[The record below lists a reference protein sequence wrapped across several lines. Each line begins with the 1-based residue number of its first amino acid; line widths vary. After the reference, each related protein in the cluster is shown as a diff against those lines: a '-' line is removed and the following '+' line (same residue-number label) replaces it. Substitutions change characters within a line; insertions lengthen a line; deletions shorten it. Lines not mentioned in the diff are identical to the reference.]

1 MFAGDDIADDSIQ
14 NPRMGGPLIAETAA
28 CAAAMIKTADPIRGG
43 MPAHRNSVRH
53 HVWPYAIKR
62 GECTILDAFTMY
74 VLGIDAGGTKT
85 VCLLADDS
93 GRVLAASHGGG
104 ANLQA
109 SGELEVEKVL
119 HQVMDETLQRYD
131 VRPDA
136 ICLGIAGVDRPSD
149 ALAVQGIMSRIG
161 LKTRNVVVN
170 DALVAL
176 VAGAGEQPGV
186 VIVAGTGSIAYG
198 VDGSRHACRA
208 GGWGYLLGDEG
219 GGFWIGTAALSAV
232 VRQFDGRGPA
242 TRLTELVLA
251 QMGVATPSELIHAI
265 YDRGL
270 QRPLVAGLAT
280 VVQQAMLAGDAVASH
295 ILARA
300 GEELVAA
307 AASVVTRLGMRGD
320 VFPTILAGGIFR
332 AIPALSADVCARMAE
347 IAPRS
352 EVHALEVE
360 PAHGAV
366 ILALAAARG
375 SLVLPQYL

>member
-1 MFAGDDIADDSIQ
+1 
-14 NPRMGGPLIAETAA
+14 
-28 CAAAMIKTADPIRGG
+28 
-43 MPAHRNSVRH
+43 
-53 HVWPYAIKR
+53 
-62 GECTILDAFTMY
+62 MY
-74 VLGIDAGGTKT
+74 HTYRVHMHVLGIDAGGTKT

-93 GRVLAASHGGG
+93 GRVLAESHGGG

-109 SGELEVEKVL
+109 SGELAVEKVL
-119 HQVMDETLQRYD
+119 HQVMDDTLSQRD

-149 ALAVQGIMSRIG
+149 AQAVQGIMRRIG
-161 LKTRNVVVN
+161 FKARVTVVN

-176 VAGAGEQPGV
+176 VAGAGEQAGV

-198 VDGSRHACRA
+198 VDASKRACRA

-219 GGFWIGTAALSAV
+219 GGFWIGRAALSAV
-232 VRQFDGRGPA
+232 VRAFDGRGPA

-251 QMGVATPSELIHAI
+251 EMHLATPSELIHAI

-270 QRPLVAGLAT
+270 QRPLVAGLAD
-280 VVQQAMLAGDAVASH
+280 VVQEAMLAGDAVASH

-300 GEELVAA
+300 AEELVGA

-332 AIPALSADVCARMAE
+332 AIPALSADVYQRMAE
-347 IAPRS
+347 VAPRS
-352 EVHALEVE
+352 EVRSLDVE
-360 PAHGAV
+360 PARGAV
-366 ILALAAARG
+366 TLALAAARG
-375 SLVLPQYL
+375 TLAVPSYI